1 MVKQGDIAKAD
12 KNALYDTISCCYRAN
27 LPCEASDKEVN
38 YDCDFF
44 VCLAATEEGC

>member
-1 MVKQGDIAKAD
+1 MAKAD
-12 KNALYDTISCCYRAN
+12 KNALYDIIGCGYRAN
-27 LPCEASDKEVN
+27 LSPATFDKPVN